1 MTVSVLVSTPQVV
14 LGQLLAGALGSAS
27 GLSPVRCCRWGKDAL
42 EAARKRP
49 WSVVLL
55 DASASDQDPFDLA
68 ASIQRLRPRTRVLFF
83 AHSVPIGWVSRAIE
97 VGAAGYLGKCASK
110 DDFERAVRAAA
121 GGQAY
126 FTPCAARVVAEFA
139 ATEQKIPILSARER
153 AVLRHLCD
161 GRPSK
166 EIAPILRLSVK
177 GVEAVRSRLMKKSGT
192 TSAAALVRYAL
203 CEGLIPCRPASEPGP
218 SD

>member
-1 MTVSVLVSTPQVV
+1 MTLSVLVSTPQVV
-14 LGQLLAGALGSAS
+14 LGQLLAGLLGSAS
-27 GLSPVRCCRWGKDAL
+27 GLSPVRYCRWGKDAL
-42 EAARKRP
+42 DAARKRP

-55 DASASDQDPFDLA
+55 DASSSRQDPFDLA
-68 ASIQRLRPRTRVLFF
+68 ASIQRVRPRARVLFF
-83 AHSVPIGWVSRAIE
+83 ANCVRIGWVSRAIE
-97 VGAAGYLGKCASK
+97 VGAAGYLGKCASQE
-110 DDFERAVRAAA
+110 DFKTAVAAAA
-121 GGQAY
+121 GGQAF

-139 ATEQKIPILSARER
+139 AKEQKLPILSARER

-166 EIAPILRLSVK
+166 EIAGLLRLSVK

-203 CEGLIPCRPASEPGP
+203 CEGLIRCCPASEPGP